1 MIQDMDLSKKN
12 LIVEREYKKV
22 YECGEY
28 IVKSFSK
35 DHLKSNVF
43 NEALNQARV
52 EETGLNVPTVLM
64 VEEIDEGWGIVMLK
78 KEGKTLKELMDEDKS
93 KTREY
98 MEQFVDIQLQIH
110 SKSSPLLNRMNLKFS
125 NQINSLKEISATI
138 RYEPLTRLDG
148 MKKHT
153 KLCHGDF
160 NPSNVLIGE
169 NGEVFILDWAHA
181 TQGNAAGDA
190 ANTYLL
196 FALEDKALADMYL
209 DIYCEK
215 SDTARQYVQRW
226 LPIVAAQRLSK
237 HIESEKEFLMKY
249 IDVVEYN

>member
-1 MIQDMDLSKKN
+1 M
-12 LIVEREYKKV
+12 
-22 YECGEY
+22 
-28 IVKSFSK
+28 
-35 DHLKSNVF
+35 
-43 NEALNQARV
+43 
-52 EETGLNVPTVLM
+52 
-64 VEEIDEGWGIVMLK
+64 EEIDEGWGIVMLK
-78 KEGKTLKELMDEDKS
+78 KDGKTLKELMAADKS

-125 NQINSLKEISATI
+125 NQINGLKDLNATI
-138 RYEPLTRLDG
+138 RYELLSRLDG

-160 NPSNVLIGE
+160 IPSNVIIGDD
-169 NGEVFILDWAHA
+169 GEVSVVDWAHA

-190 ANTYLL
+190 ANTYLI
-196 FALEDKALADMYL
+196 FALKDKELADMYL

-226 LPIVAAQRLSK
+226 LSIVAAQRLSK
-237 HIESEKEFLMKY
+237 NIESEKEFLLNY
-249 IDVVEYN
+249 IDVVDYT